1 MVGETAR
8 VLPEDPARPGPAEG
22 DAATG
27 GRLIESSRRWQ
38 PGGRRESITASELR
52 ALEGHGFT
60 VFHNVRWPGKRLAK
74 IDHVVIGGGQ
84 VWVISAQKWSG
95 SLTVTGGVLKENGR
109 LRQKYVTEAAE
120 QTQAI
125 ASLSPMLP
133 PSTFHPILC
142 VEKDE
147 WVNERFGDVWI
158 CSSINVATVLQT
170 PPDKGPDYLH
180 NDLVRQLE
188 EALKEQVAPPPPVP
202 LRRVPP
208 PELTGEAGAA
218 ESGAAEGAKV
228 SRRARRRY
236 LKDTTKTAPS
246 GPGSS
251 SGPRKGVV
259 VLAVAALAVA
269 ALAYFKP
276 SVVTEPVGSITD
288 SVTGVF
294 WPDDGGDAP
303 ADVEKPKKNKNKG
316 KKSQQDQQQE
326 QPAG

>member
-8 VLPEDPARPGPAEG
+8 VMPDEAS
-22 DAATG
+22 AAPSG
-27 GRLIESSRRWQ
+27 VLIESSRRWQ

-52 ALEGHGFT
+52 LLEGHGFT
-60 VFHNVRWPGKRLAK
+60 VFHHVRWPGKRVAK

-84 VWVISAQKWSG
+84 VWVISAHKWSG

-109 LRQKYVTEAAE
+109 ARQKYVAEVAE
-120 QTQAI
+120 QTKAI

-170 PPDKGPDYLH
+170 PPEKGPDYLH

-188 EALKEQVAPPPPVP
+188 EALKEQADPPPPVP
-202 LRRVPP
+202 LRRPAP
-208 PELTGEAGAA
+208 PEITGAA
-218 ESGAAEGAKV
+218 TADADDDSAATTKV

-236 LKDTTKTAPS
+236 LKDTTKSAPS
-246 GPGSS
+246 GPKKS
-251 SGPRKGVV
+251 SGARTGIALLAAAAV
-259 VLAVAALAVA
+259 AVAAV
-269 ALAYFKP
+269 AYFKP
-276 SVVTEPVGSITD
+276 AVVTEPIGSITD
-288 SVTGVF
+288 SVTGIF
-294 WPDDGGDAP
+294 WPDETGETPPVVD
-303 ADVEKPKKNKNKG
+303 KPKKNKNKG
-316 KKSQQDQQQE
+316 KQNRQNQQQE
-326 QPAG
+326 QQEQPPG

>member
-8 VLPEDPARPGPAEG
+8 VLPEQQARPDPRAG

-27 GRLIESSRRWQ
+27 GQLIESSRRWA

-60 VFHNVRWPGKRLAK
+60 VFHHVRWPGKRMAK

-84 VWVISAQKWSG
+84 VWVISAHKWSG

-158 CSSINVATVLQT
+158 CSSINVAAVLQT
-170 PPDKGPDYLH
+170 PPDKGPDYMH

-188 EALKEQVAPPPPVP
+188 QALKEQADPLPPVQ

-208 PELTGEAGAA
+208 PEVTGETEAV
-218 ESGAAEGAKV
+218 EGTKV
-228 SRRARRRY
+228 SRRVRRRF

-246 GPGSS
+246 GPERS
-251 SGPRKGVV
+251 SGARKGLA
-259 VLAVAALAVA
+259 VLAAAAVAVA

-288 SVTGVF
+288 SVTDIF
-294 WPDDGGDAP
+294 WPDDTADAP
-303 ADVEKPKKNKNKG
+303 ADVEKPKKNKG
-316 KKSQQDQQQE
+316 KKNRQNQQQE